1 MRWPKTANENGQRG
15 FCLSHRMTDTHVEI
29 DQLKEVII
37 GCGIEVH
44 RTLGPGLL
52 ESVYREC
59 LLIELRKQ
67 NLPAV
72 CEQQVPLVYK
82 GTPLSGV
89 LKLDLLVDNR
99 VVVEVKAVERYHPVH
114 LAQLVT
120 YLKLTGHPAGLL
132 MNFNVTTLKA
142 GLRRA
147 DHPDLYVK
155 QKPS

>member
-1 MRWPKTANENGQRG
+1 MAPTHTAIE
-15 FCLSHRMTDTHVEI
+15 
-29 DQLKEVII
+29 QLKQTVI

-67 NLPAV
+67 NLRAE
-72 CEQQVPLVYK
+72 CERQVPLEYR
-82 GTPLSGV
+82 GTLLSNF
-89 LKLDLLVDNR
+89 LRLDLLVDDSL
-99 VVVEVKAVERYHPVH
+99 VVEVKAVEHYHPVH

-120 YLKLTGHPAGLL
+120 YLKLTGYPAGLL
-132 MNFNVTTLKA
+132 MNFNVTSLKL

-147 DHPDLYVK
+147 EHPDTYVK
-155 QKPS
+155 RSPDLMVSCSKGTTTE

>member
-1 MRWPKTANENGQRG
+1 M
-15 FCLSHRMTDTHVEI
+15 
-29 DQLKEVII
+29 
-37 GCGIEVH
+37 EVH

-67 NLPAV
+67 RLHAE
-72 CEQQVPLVYK
+72 CEQQVPLLYK
-82 GTPLSGV
+82 GTPLSSA
-89 LKLDLLVDNR
+89 LKLDLLVENS

-132 MNFNVTTLKA
+132 MNFNVTALKY

-147 DHPDLYVK
+147 EHPDRYVNK
-155 QKPS
+155 TNS

>member
-1 MRWPKTANENGQRG
+1 MA
-15 FCLSHRMTDTHVEI
+15 
-29 DQLKEVII
+29 
-37 GCGIEVH
+37 
-44 RTLGPGLL
+44 PGLL

-67 NLPAV
+67 RLDAE
-72 CEQQVPLVYK
+72 CERQVSLEYK
-82 GTPLSGV
+82 GTPLNGV
-89 LKLDLLVDNR
+89 LKLDLLVNNT

-132 MNFNVTTLKA
+132 MNFNVTSLKL

-147 DHPDLYVK
+147 DHPDRYVK
-155 QKPS
+155 RTNS

>member
-1 MRWPKTANENGQRG
+1 MAD
-15 FCLSHRMTDTHVEI
+15 TDSEI
-29 DQLKEVII
+29 DDLKEVII

-59 LLIELRKQ
+59 LLIELKTQ

-72 CEQQVPLVYK
+72 CEQHVSLVYK
-82 GTPLSGV
+82 GTPLKGQ
-89 LKLDLLVDNR
+89 LKLDLLVENR
-99 VVVEVKAVERYHPVH
+99 VVVEVKAVEQYHPVH

-120 YLKLTGHPAGLL
+120 YLKLTGHPAALL
-132 MNFNVTTLKA
+132 MNFNVTSLRS

-147 DHPDLYVK
+147 DHPDRYK
-155 QKPS
+155 QKFS